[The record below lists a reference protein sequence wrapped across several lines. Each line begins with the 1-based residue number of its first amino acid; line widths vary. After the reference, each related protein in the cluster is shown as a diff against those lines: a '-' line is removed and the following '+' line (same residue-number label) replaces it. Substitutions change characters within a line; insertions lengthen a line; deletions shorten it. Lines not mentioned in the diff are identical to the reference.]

1 MPITDNQDRAR
12 YQVLI
17 FRQGNEV
24 YEETEEDLDQA
35 VRTAK
40 AYLDWQ
46 SDRILTANLQISP
59 IRRIRPMFTRIVEI
73 EAKTGKSD
81 ETISKLRSEVVP
93 VLQKQPG
100 FIDLIALRDNDDPQ
114 RIVCLTEEL

>member
-1 MPITDNQDRAR
+1 MITLEASCRSGHYFAAVVPITNKENRSG
-12 YQVLI
+12 YQVLV

-46 SDRILTANLQISP
+46 AEQDCDS
-59 IRRIRPMFTRIVEI
+59 
-73 EAKTGKSD
+73 
-81 ETISKLRSEVVP
+81 
-93 VLQKQPG
+93 
-100 FIDLIALRDNDDPQ
+100 
-114 RIVCLTEEL
+114 